1 MTIAYEVT
9 NRGLTQNALDGVN
22 GTVVRITGLR
32 PGSPNGPGI
41 EFLDYRAPSM
51 GRQTPAD
58 TASNDVVHAHL
69 VLRVDDLKRQLRQ
82 LEANHVR
89 FVSPGIV
96 VLGGGIDAVL
106 VRDPDGH
113 VLLLEES
120 ANGQ

>member
-1 MTIAYEVT
+1 MTVAYEVT
-9 NRGLTQNALDGVN
+9 NRGPTQDALDGVN
-22 GTVVRITGLR
+22 GAVVRITGLR
-32 PGSPNGPGI
+32 PRSSNGPGI
-41 EFLDYRAPSM
+41 EFLDYRAPLT
-51 GRQTPAD
+51 GRQTRAD

-69 VLRVDDLKRQLRQ
+69 VLRVDNLKRQVRQ

-96 VLGGGIDAVL
+96 ALGRGINAAF

-113 VLLLEES
+113 MLLLEEP